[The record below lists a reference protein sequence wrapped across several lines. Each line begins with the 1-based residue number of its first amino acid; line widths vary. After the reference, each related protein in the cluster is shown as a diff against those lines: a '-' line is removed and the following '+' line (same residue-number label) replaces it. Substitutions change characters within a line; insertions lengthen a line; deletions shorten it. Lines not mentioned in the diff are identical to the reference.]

1 MIAVEQYLT
10 SPPQPRILRRRGDEG
25 AHRGI
30 MTKRAESTEPTH
42 PQRAGAT
49 RSPRAWAGQ
58 TARALVA
65 VLIASGA
72 TGCVETG
79 LYEKAALDLD
89 GARRENL
96 QKDQQIRA
104 LQWQLA
110 AAGQQVQLVAQQDA
124 AVLAD
129 MEHRTQA
136 AIAANQALAARV
148 TAKEQEAARLTV
160 AVAQA
165 EEDASAKHGPPGPT
179 VRLRPE
185 DLKRIE
191 AAAGSR
197 DAEVT
202 RLLARVEKILGDR
215 AARVAHPG
223 ERPPRVVDGDLV
235 DPWDGDRK

>member
-1 MIAVEQYLT
+1 
-10 SPPQPRILRRRGDEG
+10 
-25 AHRGI
+25 
-30 MTKRAESTEPTH
+30 MTKRAKSTEPAST
-42 PQRAGAT
+42 QRAGLT
-49 RSPRAWAGQ
+49 RSPQGGAAAWAQ
-58 TARALVA
+58 RAAKALA
-65 VLIASGA
+65 TVLLASGMI
-72 TGCVETG
+72 GCVETG

-124 AVLAD
+124 ATLAE
-129 MEHRTQA
+129 MECRAQEA
-136 AIAANQALAARV
+136 GVENRALAERVKARD
-148 TAKEQEAARLTV
+148 QEAARLTL
-160 AVAQA
+160 AVAHA
-165 EEDASAKHGPPGPT
+165 EEDAAAKHGPPGPT

-191 AAAGSR
+191 AAAGAHG
-197 DAEVT
+197 AELT

-215 AARVAHPG
+215 GARAAHPG
-223 ERPPRVVDGDLV
+223 ERPPRVLDGDLV

>member
-1 MIAVEQYLT
+1 
-10 SPPQPRILRRRGDEG
+10 
-25 AHRGI
+25 
-30 MTKRAESTEPTH
+30 MTKRAERTETTCS
-42 PQRAGAT
+42 QRAGIT
-49 RSPRAWAGQ
+49 RSPRAWAGN
-58 TARALVA
+58 TASALVA
-65 VLIASGA
+65 VLLASGV

-124 AVLAD
+124 AVLAE
-129 MEHRTQA
+129 MERRA
-136 AIAANQALAARV
+136 SEVSVENRALAERVKARD
-148 TAKEQEAARLTV
+148 QEAARLTL
-160 AVAQA
+160 AVARA
-165 EEDASAKHGPPGPT
+165 EEDAAAKHGPAGPT

-191 AAAGSR
+191 ASASAH
-197 DAEVT
+197 DAELLK
-202 RLLARVEKILGDR
+202 LLARVEKILGGR
-215 AARVAHPG
+215 AGSAAHPG
-223 ERPPRVVDGDLV
+223 ERPPRVLDGDLV